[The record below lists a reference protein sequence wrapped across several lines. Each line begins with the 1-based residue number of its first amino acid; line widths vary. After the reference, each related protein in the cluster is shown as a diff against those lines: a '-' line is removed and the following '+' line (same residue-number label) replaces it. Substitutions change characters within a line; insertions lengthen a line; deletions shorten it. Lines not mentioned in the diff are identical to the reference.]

1 MLLLKTLGIA
11 LILGLATADKCSDC
25 LAQGKHWCVTVNSC
39 GFTPCVTTITVCLE
53 QVLGQKLNKLE
64 KALNCPELPDK
75 AHAYDDSFMRNKV
88 FITHSAAYNM
98 DPQKCFTSKMPSM
111 KVSKVVNVNCDR
123 YGPKAMCFSFTAY
136 DTTQRVIALTFRGTE
151 GGTQLTEEI
160 LDFFHGKKAFFDA
173 GNVFEYFYDAFL
185 FQWIA
190 GLSQDLRNLKYKYP
204 DYEIWVTGHSMGG
217 AIASIAASY
226 LVKTGLYTSDKIKL
240 VTLGQPRTGDYAF
253 AQWHDATFPYSF
265 RIVHHRDIAAHI
277 PPMEGQDELF
287 HHRTE
292 VWYNNNMTV
301 GMPYTLCAEADGLYC
316 SARQLDYSAEDHIW
330 YFGINFVDWGAA
342 GCP

>member
-1 MLLLKTLGIA
+1 MLLLKTLGFT

-25 LAQGKHWCVTVNSC
+25 LAQGKHWCVTVNAC
-39 GFTPCVTTITVCLE
+39 GFTPCVTTIT
-53 QVLGQKLNKLE
+53 

-75 AHAYDDSFMRNKV
+75 AHAYDDAFMRNKV

-136 DTTQRVIALTFRGTE
+136 DTTQRVLALTFRGTE
-151 GGTQLTEEI
+151 GGTQLTEDRALKI
-160 LDFFHGKKAFFDA
+160 VGKKAFFDA

-185 FQWIA
+185 FQWNG

-226 LVKTGLYTSDKIKL
+226 IVKTGLYTSDKIKL

-316 SARQLDYSAEDHIW
+316 SARQVDYSTEDHVW